1 MSQFKIGRRR
11 FVGSAAAAAA
21 GIGTFSLLTR
31 TAQAAPEFRLKY
43 AHNLDVTNPLHV
55 RASEAVARIK
65 EQSGGRVE
73 VDLFP
78 NNQLGGDTDMLS
90 QVRAGAIDFF
100 TLSGLTL
107 ATLVPVTAIYGMAFA
122 FPKYPQA
129 WAAMDGDL
137 GNYLRAAVRK
147 SGLNC
152 LDTNWDNGY
161 RQFISGT
168 KPLDT
173 PEALQ
178 GFKIRV
184 PVSPLWTSVFQTLGA
199 SPVSINFSEVYS
211 ALQTKL
217 VDGFETTLVGLET
230 SRFYEVQKYVSMV
243 NYLWDNY
250 FFLVNQRNWDKLPP
264 DMQKIVS
271 DNFAKSGLD
280 QRADTERLNGSLR
293 STLEKRGMVFSD
305 PNPEPLRL
313 ALQKGKF
320 YETWRAK
327 FGEEAW
333 ALLEKY
339 TGKLA

>member
-1 MSQFKIGRRR
+1 MTKRLEIGRRQLIAAGAGVGVGTSL
-11 FVGSAAAAAA
+11 FVRKARAAA
-21 GIGTFSLLTR
+21 
-31 TAQAAPEFRLKY
+31 EFRLKY

-55 RASEAVARIK
+55 RAAEAVARIK
-65 EQSGGRVE
+65 EQTNGRVQ

-90 QVRAGAIDFF
+90 QIRAGAIDFF

-122 FPKYPQA
+122 FPSYQQA

-147 SGLNC
+147 AGVGC

-168 KPLDT
+168 KPIDT
-173 PEALQ
+173 PEVLR

-184 PVSPLWTSVFQTLGA
+184 PVSPLWTSVFQTFGA

-230 SRFYEVQKYVSMV
+230 SRFYEVQKYVAMV

-250 FFLVNQRNWDKLPP
+250 FFLVNQRSWGKLPP
-264 DMQKIVS
+264 DLQKIVS
-271 DNFAKSGLD
+271 DNFNKSGLD

-305 PNPEPLRL
+305 PDFKPFRA
-313 ALQKGKF
+313 ALQQGKF

-327 FGEEAW
+327 FGEEPW
-333 ALLEKY
+333 GLLEKY
-339 TGKLA
+339 TGNLI